1 MLPFYFCDLF
11 YSKNS
16 AMDLAEIHYNCEVGV
31 VVDCPVNEVCVQIVK
46 HSRNGICQ
54 CVEDYQRNSTGI
66 CTPVG

>member
-1 MLPFYFCDLF
+1 VFF
-11 YSKNS
+11 YSKDLS
-16 AMDLAEIHYNCEVGV
+16 MDAAETHNNCEVGL
-31 VVDCPVNEVCVQIVK
+31 VVDCPVNEVCVQLVT